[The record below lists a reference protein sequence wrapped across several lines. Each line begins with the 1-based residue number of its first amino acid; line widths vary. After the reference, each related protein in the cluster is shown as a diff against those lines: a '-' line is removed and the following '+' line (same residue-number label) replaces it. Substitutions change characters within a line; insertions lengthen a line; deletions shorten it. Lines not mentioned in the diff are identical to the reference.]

1 MSAREVV
8 VVPTGTANLASVHAA
23 LARLGA
29 SPRLAEDGAM
39 IEDAGHVVL
48 PGVGSFGAAV
58 AGLREAGFDVAIAH
72 RVRAGRAT
80 LAMCVGLQVLF
91 EASDE
96 SPGAKGLAV
105 LPGRVGRFPESVR
118 VPQFGWNKVAPEPGC
133 RLIEAG
139 YAYFANSYRVLEA
152 PGCAIAT
159 AEHGGR
165 FVAALEQG
173 GVLACQFH
181 PELKSRPM
189 DPHPLFAG
197 FIGAARKHRAHRT
210 RPGPRQLAAQEISSP

>member
-1 MSAREVV
+1 VSAEVV
-8 VVPTGTANLASVHAA
+8 VVPTGTANLASVRAA

-29 SPRLAEDGAM
+29 RSRLAEDAAM
-39 IEDAGHVVL
+39 VEDATHVVL
-48 PGVGSFGAAV
+48 PGVGSFGAAM
-58 AGLREAGFDVAIAH
+58 AGLREAGLDSAIAS

-91 EASDE
+91 EASEE
-96 SPGAKGLAV
+96 SPAATGLAA
-105 LPGRVGRFPESVR
+105 LPGRVGRFPDAVR
-118 VPQFGWNKVAPEPGC
+118 VPQFGWNRVVPEHGC
-133 RLIEAG
+133 RLVEPG

-165 FVAALEQG
+165 FVAALERD

-181 PELKSRPM
+181 PELSGAYG
-189 DPHPLFAG
+189 HEL
-197 FIGAARKHRAHRT
+197 IGRW
-210 RPGPRQLAAQEISSP
+210 LAA